1 MKDRVNRVAL
11 IGTGAVGSSYV
22 FALLNQGIAEEI
34 VLIDLN
40 QAKAEG
46 DAMDLNHGL
55 PFSPARTKIWSGNYS
70 DCKDAAL
77 VVICAGAAQKPGE
90 TRLDLSR
97 KKHKNF

>member
-40 QAKAEG
+40 QAKG
-46 DAMDLNHGL
+46 RRRCHGL
-55 PFSPARTKIWSGNYS
+55 KSWASIFSGKN
-70 DCKDAAL
+70 KNL
-77 VVICAGAAQKPGE
+77 VW
-90 TRLDLSR
+90 
-97 KKHKNF
+97 